1 MDGCWVEVNLENIGR
16 NLELVRSITGGSKV
30 IAVVKANAY
39 GHGLIPVARYLQ
51 GKADMLAVARLE
63 EAIRLREAGIRAP
76 ILNLF
81 PVLPDEVE
89 PVVDY
94 NITQTVG
101 DLNLALSLARCA
113 KDRGKK
119 VKVHLEIDT
128 GMMRTGVWYSDAIDM
143 ASRLTEIQNV
153 EMEGVYTHFS
163 SADDPDPEFTLIQL
177 NRFQEV
183 LKGLKERGMC
193 PPIVHAANSAAIM
206 ALPRRTSFTAVRPG
220 LILYGVPPSSHLEDK
235 LDLKPALTWKTRVID
250 LKRIEAYQPVGYG
263 RAYKTLRSSLIA
275 TLRVGY
281 GDGYKWHLSNCGK
294 VLIRSKEAPI
304 IGRICMDT
312 MMCDVTD
319 IPGVKIGDEAILIG
333 KDNSKEISPN
343 YLAKLAGTIPYDILS
358 GIGERIKRI
367 YEYTLY
373 RKA

>member
-1 MDGCWVEVNLENIGR
+1 MDGCWVEVNLANIGR

-51 GKADMLAVARLE
+51 DKADMLAVARLE

-119 VKVHLEIDT
+119 VRVHLKIDT
-128 GMMRTGVWYSDAIDM
+128 GMTRTGVWYSDAIDM

-153 EMEGVYTHFS
+153 EVEGVYTHFS

-183 LKGLKERGMC
+183 LKGLKGRGIC

-206 ALPRRTSFTAVRPG
+206 AFPKMNFTAVRPG
-220 LILYGVPPSSHLEDK
+220 LMLYGVPPSSHLEGR
-235 LDLKPALTWKTRVID
+235 LDLRPALTWKMRVIS
-250 LKRIEAYQPVGYG
+250 LKRIGAYQSVGYG

-319 IPGVKIGDEAILIG
+319 IPDTKVGDEAVLIG
-333 KDNSKEISPN
+333 RDGDREISPV
-343 YLAKLAGTIPYDILS
+343 YLAKLACTIPYDILS
-358 GIGERIKRI
+358 GIGERVKRI
-367 YEYTLY
+367 YEYTPY
-373 RKA
+373 HKA